1 MSLSKGLKRKV
12 DNDNR
17 TYKEEW
23 RDNFAFIL
31 PGFTNGKPMC
41 LICNEVVAVCKG
53 YNIKRHHET
62 KHGSFNVAYPL
73 LSEARKRKIQ
83 ALSEGYAKSSRIL
96 MRGLTS
102 QEKATSA
109 SLKASWLLARHNKPF
124 TDAELFKDVMI
135 AVLEEIADD
144 KSMDGVIASVKQI
157 PLSARSATR
166 RIDALS
172 NAVQGAVISDL
183 NQANYFSLAVDEST
197 DNTDVAQMC
206 VFVRY
211 FNGKEFKEDLLAL
224 IPMEGHTTGDIIVTK
239 LSERFERLSL
249 SFEKVN
255 LLITDGA
262 PAMVGKHRGL

>member
-12 DNDNR
+12 DNDN
-17 TYKEEW
+17 KEEW
-23 RDNFAFIL
+23 RNNFAFIL

-41 LICNEVVAVCKG
+41 LICNEVVAVCKE
-53 YNIKRHHET
+53 YNVKRHHKT

-83 ALSEGYAKSSRIL
+83 ALSEGYAKSSSIL

-109 SLKASWLLARHNKPF
+109 SLKASWLLARHNKPI

-135 AVLEEIADD
+135 AVLEELADD
-144 KSMDGVIASVKQI
+144 KSMDGIIASVKQI

-172 NAVQGAVISDL
+172 NAVQVAVISDL
-183 NQANYFSLAVDEST
+183 NQA
-197 DNTDVAQMC
+197 
-206 VFVRY
+206 
-211 FNGKEFKEDLLAL
+211 
-224 IPMEGHTTGDIIVTK
+224 
-239 LSERFERLSL
+239 
-249 SFEKVN
+249 
-255 LLITDGA
+255 ITS
-262 PAMVGKHRGL
+262 P